1 MATITL
7 KNVPE
12 DLLARLRRMA
22 SEQRRSLNQQILHL
36 LESAQG
42 AEEELRKLK
51 AETDRQTSAWR
62 RLSGRWKSQESVEE
76 EIAKIYASRTEGR
89 KIEL

>member
-1 MATITL
+1 MASITL

-12 DLLARLRRMA
+12 DLLVRLRKMA
-22 SEQRRSLNQQILHL
+22 SEQRRSLNQQILYL
-36 LESAQG
+36 LDSAQDPG
-42 AEEELRKLK
+42 CDQRRLRAE
-51 AETDRQTSAWR
+51 AEKQANAWR
-62 RLSGRWKSQESVEE
+62 ELSGRWESQESVEE